1 MNYET
6 GLGHGHTIPRYDPPE
21 PYASNTKLCCAMI
34 SIPLL
39 FGKAIRTLKIRDQRQ
54 LCFYSVFPLSVEKME
69 FKLKHG

>member
-1 MNYET
+1 
-6 GLGHGHTIPRYDPPE
+6 
-21 PYASNTKLCCAMI
+21 MI